1 MHMIREL
8 KADLIN
14 KIVVFKVLMNK
25 INSQVHF
32 YHERST

>member
-14 KIVVFKVLMNK
+14 KIMVFEFLMNK
-25 INSQVHF
+25 IHSQVHF
-32 YHERST
+32 YHKRST